1 MSNKKSIS
9 NSFSVSTI
17 EDGEQGKRGRF
28 YYYAGEFD
36 STNDDDTF
44 VINDAQA
51 PFFKHIESGQTRY
64 HVFNPDGNPDH
75 DLTMEE
81 MWAISN
87 NWNNRPWEAMTNDFK
102 YLITEAIFSNFAHFG
117 SAIISGDWMISQYGT
132 IFDAQG
138 EEHEI
143 DSPTATYNSYT
154 YENAY
159 TLFDANYP
167 NDSKPNALNFAPY
180 YAIDLKRGTS
190 YLNKINAMGT
200 FRTGSRTN
208 GVLIGS
214 NGLIVSGKSSNYQ
227 TATNVDL
234 FQLFASTAT
243 SGGDQ
248 DTDMQLLIG
257 DRSSTWVE
265 IHSNKEVG
273 NRFTSCVWL
282 HDMKNN
288 PLRGIIITPWAVF
301 KVDQYGQP
309 IAGMSKTWDEL
320 LS

>member
-9 NSFSVSTI
+9 HSFSVSTI

-28 YYYAGEFD
+28 PYYEGDWDELASVATFLVSD
-36 STNDDDTF
+36 S
-44 VINDAQA
+44 QM
-51 PFFKHIESGQTRY
+51 PFFKVVSDGQTRY
-64 HVFNPDGNPDH
+64 YVFNPEQNKIYKKS
-75 DLTMEE
+75 E
-81 MWAISN
+81 MGTPSN
-87 NWNNRPWEAMTNDFK
+87 NAPWEIMTNDFK
-102 YLITEAIFSNFAHFG
+102 YLITEAIFANFAHFG

-227 TATNVDL
+227 TADNVDL

-248 DTDMQLLIG
+248 NTDMQLLIG
-257 DRSSTWVE
+257 DRSGGSTWVE

-282 HDMKNN
+282 HDIKNN
-288 PLRGIIITPWAVF
+288 PHRGIIITPWAVF